1 MGDSRYKR
9 VSRRHPCLICG
20 KPDWCSRTAND
31 SISFC
36 ARVTAGADRLSRK
49 ESWGVFYHDPELLN
63 QSFLK
68 TGEPRN
74 FSKPPPV
81 EIASAPLEI
90 RDFIYNALIR
100 LSPASRYESL
110 ITGNKGLRERGLT
123 DYRNYGS
130 LPCSARERKDLAARL
145 RLLLNQTFP
154 AYVRENPRGIRHV
167 PGFWTDEAGEACL
180 GQCRDY
186 SQPLLLVPYRNPAG
200 KIQACQI
207 RFTGFL
213 SPDAKRYLWLSVPKN
228 NSAGCGTP
236 IHFAGWKEF
245 GKSTNTK
252 PILVTEGAIKADI
265 VNKFL
270 PEYFAIANS
279 GIGCAQDLIVS
290 ISRGKS
296 MMIAFDSDYHQNPLV
311 IKQLARFLR
320 LRFADD
326 RTSNSH
332 FPTKILHWNAKHK
345 GIDDALLNASEII
358 ELTISQ
364 WISVISDESRSLIL
378 NELDDLI
385 AH

>member
-1 MGDSRYKR
+1 MIIRNRY
-9 VSRRHPCLICG
+9 
-20 KPDWCSRTAND
+20 CSRT
-31 SISFC
+31 
-36 ARVTAGADRLSRK
+36 LS
-49 ESWGVFYHDPELLN
+49 
-63 QSFLK
+63 QSFWK
-68 TGEPRN
+68 D
-74 FSKPPPV
+74 S
-81 EIASAPLEI
+81 
-90 RDFIYNALIR
+90 
-100 LSPASRYESL
+100 
-110 ITGNKGLRERGLT
+110 
-123 DYRNYGS
+123 S
-130 LPCSARERKDLAARL
+130 LPNSIYRL
-145 RLLLNQTFP
+145 
-154 AYVRENPRGIRHV
+154 
-167 PGFWTDEAGEACL
+167 
-180 GQCRDY
+180 
-186 SQPLLLVPYRNPAG
+186 
-200 KIQACQI
+200 
-207 RFTGFL
+207 L
-213 SPDAKRYLWLSVPKN
+213 SPDAKRYIWLSVPKN

-245 GKSTNTK
+245 GKSINTK
-252 PILVTEGAIKADI
+252 PIVVTEDAIKADI

-345 GIDDALLNASEII
+345 GIDDTLLNASEII
-358 ELTISQ
+358 ELTIPQ

-378 NELDDLI
+378 NELDDLV